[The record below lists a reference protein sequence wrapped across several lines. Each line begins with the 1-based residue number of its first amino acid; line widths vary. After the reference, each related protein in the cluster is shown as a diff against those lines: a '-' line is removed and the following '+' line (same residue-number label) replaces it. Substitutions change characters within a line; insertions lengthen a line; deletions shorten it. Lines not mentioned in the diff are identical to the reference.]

1 MNKPQKA
8 TDLHVRLQNTEKALD
23 ELRELVTKV
32 EREVVL
38 LRADLERLRIE
49 TEQAVGA
56 KLP

>member
-8 TDLHVRLQNTEKALD
+8 IDLQVRLQNTEKALD